1 MKIKKVS
8 IKDYKGLKNLDI
20 NFENENG
27 ILNIVVLAGSNG
39 SGKTRVLES
48 IYKYFENTINDK
60 VEKNKIEIC
69 FEKKEKE
76 VDNILQNKSTD
87 IFKSLKN
94 YNSYKKGNSIY
105 SEGIIENIEKL
116 EKFPKIIYIPTEIN
130 FQKIKTETTNFEVEY
145 KFLNVVNSDVIKDIS
160 SYIST
165 KVIKTMF
172 KEKELTTS
180 QAMDKVFKEINEIFE
195 ILELDV
201 KVSTISE
208 NGNSPVFV
216 NFAGEKFDINELSS
230 GEKQL
235 FLRTL
240 AIKMLE
246 PENSIIMIDEPELS
260 LHPKWQSMIVSV
272 YQKIGKNNQII
283 LATHSPHILGSVE
296 KENIKVLYKDNSE
309 IKIKN
314 GEELYN
320 SYGQPIGR
328 ILEDIMDLE
337 SDRNPEVFKQLNEIN
352 ELVDNNEY
360 ETREFKDKYEKL
372 KEILGEDDKELFL
385 IDMDIQRKRGNI
397 NDKSK

>member
-216 NFAGEKFDINELSS
+216 NFAGEKIDINELSS

>member
-272 YQKIGKNNQII
+272 YQN
-283 LATHSPHILGSVE
+283 
-296 KENIKVLYKDNSE
+296 
-309 IKIKN
+309 
-314 GEELYN
+314 
-320 SYGQPIGR
+320 
-328 ILEDIMDLE
+328 
-337 SDRNPEVFKQLNEIN
+337 
-352 ELVDNNEY
+352 
-360 ETREFKDKYEKL
+360 
-372 KEILGEDDKELFL
+372 
-385 IDMDIQRKRGNI
+385 RK
-397 NDKSK
+397 K

>member
-94 YNSYKKGNSIY
+94 YNSYKKRNSIY

>member
-145 KFLNVVNSDVIKDIS
+145 KFLNILNSDVIKDIS
-160 SYIST
+160 SYISS